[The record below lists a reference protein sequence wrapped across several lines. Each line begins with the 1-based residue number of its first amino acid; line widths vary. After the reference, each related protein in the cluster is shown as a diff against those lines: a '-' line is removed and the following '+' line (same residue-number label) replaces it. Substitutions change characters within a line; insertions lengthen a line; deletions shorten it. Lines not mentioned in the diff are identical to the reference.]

1 MSATDRAV
9 SLAQAAAKAASD
21 KLGEHILAFDV
32 SEQLALT
39 DVFVIVSGNNDP
51 QIRAIHDAV
60 EEALLPM
67 GAKPIRREG
76 EREGRWILLDFGDIV
91 VHIMHKEDR
100 AYYALERLW
109 SDCPK
114 LEVDQ

>member
-1 MSATDRAV
+1 MTASDRALE
-9 SLAQAAAKAASD
+9 LAQAAATAASD
-21 KLGEHILAFDV
+21 KLGEHIVGFDV

-39 DVFVIVSGNNDP
+39 DVFLIISGNNDP
-51 QIRAIHDAV
+51 QMRAIQDAI
-60 EEALLPM
+60 EEALLKM
-67 GAKPIRREG
+67 KSKPLRREG
-76 EREGRWILLDFGDIV
+76 EGERRWILLDFGDIV

-114 LEVDQ
+114 LDLKV